1 MTEKTTMSKR
11 QTWLILLVIGIIF
24 TFVALIN
31 QRTGRNV
38 TDKMD
43 EHERVFPIMSTIAQV
58 KFYGTTEDVENAANV
73 TQDVFEMVEKACNT
87 FDPESEL
94 FKLNQNAFTVPV
106 KCSPLLWEVL
116 LKSREGYRFSGGL
129 FDPTVRPLMTV
140 WGFHSKR
147 GELPS
152 PEELQS
158 ALAVSGLDKVIF
170 DDDAQTVRFTVDGV
184 ALDLGGVAK
193 GYAVDMA
200 AENVRKT
207 GITTGTINL
216 GGNIYCFPQAP
227 AGRDFYT
234 VGIRNPLD
242 KNRSCGVVRMADKS
256 VATSGNYERYVTF
269 NGKNYT
275 HIVNPKTGMPIEN
288 MLSVTVCTNLAVDAD
303 WLSTAVFVGGVELAQ
318 QLHQELA
325 DVQFLIMLRDA
336 TVPHGFKIIKIGDA
350 WSSINPSGK

>member
-1 MTEKTTMSKR
+1 MTEQNSMSKR

-31 QRTGRNV
+31 QRTGRSSSP
-38 TDKMD
+38 KP
-43 EHERVFPIMSTIAQV
+43 EEQERVFPTMSTIAQV
-58 KFYGTTEDVENAANV
+58 KFYGTAEQVENAANI
-73 TQDVFEMVEKACNT
+73 TQDVFEMVEKTCNI

-94 FKLNQNAFTVPV
+94 AKLNQNAFGTPV

-116 LKSREGYRFSGGL
+116 LKAREGYQISEGL
-129 FDPTVRPLMTV
+129 FDPSILPLMKA
-140 WGFHSKR
+140 WGFNR
-147 GELPS
+147 EREQLPS

-158 ALAVSGLDKVIF
+158 ALAISGLDKVIF

-216 GGNIYCFPQAP
+216 GGNIYCFPQP
-227 AGRDFYT
+227 PTGREFYT
-234 VGIRNPLD
+234 VSIRNPLD
-242 KNRSCGVVRMADKS
+242 KNRTCGVVRITDKS
-256 VATSGNYERYVTF
+256 LATSGNYERYVTF

-275 HIVNPKTGMPIEN
+275 HIVNPKNGMPIED
-288 MLSVTVCTNLAVDAD
+288 MLSVTVYTTLAVDAD
-303 WLSTAVFVGGVELAQ
+303 WLSTAVFIGGVELAKRLQ
-318 QLHQELA
+318 QELP
-325 DVQFLIMLRDA
+325 DVQFLIMYRDN
-336 TVPHGFKIIKIGDA
+336 TTPRGFKIIKLGDA
-350 WSSINPSGK
+350 WSSINPNGK